1 MVRSSFSQQKYLA
14 TRAYLQRL
22 QAVEALTPEFLWIGV
37 QAEAALDDR
46 NAMASYALVLK
57 NQHPESDET
66 QALVQWERKQLER

>member
-1 MVRSSFSQQKYLA
+1 
-14 TRAYLQRL
+14 
-22 QAVEALTPEFLWIGV
+22 VEALTPEFLWIGV